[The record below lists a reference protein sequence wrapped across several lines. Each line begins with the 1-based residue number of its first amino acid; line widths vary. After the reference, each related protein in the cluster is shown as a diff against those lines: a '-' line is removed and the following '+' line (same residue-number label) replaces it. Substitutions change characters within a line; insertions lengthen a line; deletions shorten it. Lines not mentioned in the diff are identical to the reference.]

1 VAKISLIQGIQ
12 EYARATDSL
21 GIPASELEKQK
32 FEEYLAEHNIRKDSK
47 LNLNSLRKIANEINA
62 KKLKSSITFYTRLA
76 KAYGIEYYDTGD
88 DAETDLSTHVDGNN
102 NDVEAD
108 NRDGQTQEI
117 DVENKPNQQNKR
129 RFIECYL
136 KRRCWGVSIRA
147 TGILNMDG
155 TLIVLKGSGISTN
168 EVDLRHVVNTR
179 DKYREFFKDG
189 VLTDDILCSSPSS
202 AAIVVIGNSANGWTE
217 WKDQKG
223 NPIKVYQEL
232 IEELKETYDCT
243 LEEYTNVSYEE
254 EGTLEDSTET
264 IENISDIEGEEAEM
278 TPEEMIAKGLA
289 GMMLQ
294 NRNATIE
301 IGQETLKNIQSMLCK
316 EQEKTSKFTWS
327 TGHNIEETFENSI
340 HGYDFNELKQIL
352 DIKRSM
358 LLRGVPGT
366 GKTKI
371 MKLLI
376 NQLAE
381 GDKSRYKIISFS
393 QGTDYTDFIGGL
405 VSKNGNWEYKDGIL
419 TELCKLADKHR
430 ENNYYLGIDEVSRGN
445 TEAIFG
451 ELMTCIE
458 HRDTIVTLKN
468 GDEFMIPSNLYII
481 GTMNSLDGSTKKI
494 DVATLERFY
503 IVDIVPQWKD
513 YAYAL
518 TKDIEV
524 TDELFT
530 ILDNICICM
539 EQINELIENS
549 KELGP
554 DKCIGTRAVSGIK
567 LTKENLK
574 IAVESHLIPEIN
586 DRIKYCRSNKNDIED
601 LKKEIQKLFE

>member
-1 VAKISLIQGIQ
+1 MGVQGMAKMSLIEGIQ

-21 GIPASELEKQK
+21 GIPSSELEKQK

-47 LNLNSLRKIANEINA
+47 LNLSSLRKLANEINA
-62 KKLKSSITFYTRLA
+62 KKLKTSITFYTRLA

-88 DAETDLSTHVDGNN
+88 NAETDLSIAVGDYLDVPNEEGDG
-102 NDVEAD
+102 
-108 NRDGQTQEI
+108 
-117 DVENKPNQQNKR
+117 
-129 RFIECYL
+129 
-136 KRRCWGVSIRA
+136 
-147 TGILNMDG
+147 
-155 TLIVLKGSGISTN
+155 
-168 EVDLRHVVNTR
+168 
-179 DKYREFFKDG
+179 
-189 VLTDDILCSSPSS
+189 
-202 AAIVVIGNSANGWTE
+202 
-217 WKDQKG
+217 
-223 NPIKVYQEL
+223 
-232 IEELKETYDCT
+232 IEE
-243 LEEYTNVSYEE
+243 
-254 EGTLEDSTET
+254 STEN

-294 NRNATIE
+294 NRNVTIE
-301 IGQETLKNIQSMLCK
+301 IGQETLRNIQSILCK
-316 EQEKTSKFTWS
+316 EPEKTSKFTWS
-327 TGHNIEETFENSI
+327 IGHNIEETFKNSI

-481 GTMNSLDGSTKKI
+481 GTMNNLDGSTKKI

-530 ILDNICICM
+530 ILDTICICM

-554 DKCIGTRAVSGIK
+554 DKCIGIRAVSGIK